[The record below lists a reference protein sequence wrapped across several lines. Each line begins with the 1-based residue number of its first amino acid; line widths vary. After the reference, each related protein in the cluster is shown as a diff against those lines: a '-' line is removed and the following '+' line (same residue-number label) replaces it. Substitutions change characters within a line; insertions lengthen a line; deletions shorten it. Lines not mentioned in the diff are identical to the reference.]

1 MKSDHTPTS
10 KASENGTSTSNASG
24 TASIDGQSHD
34 EIREHLHRQM
44 LSAVSHDLK
53 TPLSTVIGS
62 LEVINLMGARLSEDK
77 RKTLIGSALTEAY
90 RLDNFI
96 TNILDMAKF
105 EAEAVRPRPQPVGLH
120 QLIQDALTRLGP
132 LKARGR
138 IEVIRGVGDDG
149 LTTDP
154 MLSARAIGLV
164 IENALKHGGS
174 RGPDGAEAPVIEIS
188 LGFEEGH
195 PCVRIRD
202 HGAGIPADKQTMIFD
217 KYTRLSK
224 ADQQNAG
231 TGLGLTLCR
240 HIMTL
245 LGGQVTVTNHE
256 DGGAVFKLCWP
267 K

>member
-1 MKSDHTPTS
+1 MS
-10 KASENGTSTSNASG
+10 KASGNDTSAKSALSD
-24 TASIDGQSHD
+24 APQDARSHD

-105 EAEAVRPRPQPVGLH
+105 EAEAVRPRPQPVGLN

-138 IEVIRGVGDDG
+138 IEVMRSAGDDG
-149 LTTDP
+149 FISDA

-164 IENALKHGGS
+164 IENALKHGGN
-174 RGPDGAEAPVIEIS
+174 RTADGVDAPVIEINY
-188 LGFEEGH
+188 GFDH
-195 PCVRIRD
+195 NKQPYVRIRD
-202 HGAGIPADKQTMIFD
+202 HGAGIPADKQAMIFD

-245 LGGQVTVTNHE
+245 LGGQVSVSTHE
-256 DGGAVFKLCWP
+256 DGGAVFTLSWP
-267 K
+267 A